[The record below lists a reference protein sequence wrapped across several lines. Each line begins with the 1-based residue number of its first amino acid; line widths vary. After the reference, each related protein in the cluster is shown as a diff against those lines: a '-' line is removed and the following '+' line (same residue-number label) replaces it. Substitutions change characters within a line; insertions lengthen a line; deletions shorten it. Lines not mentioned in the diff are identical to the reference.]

1 MFYTLLCRLP
11 DVSMAVMTNTPRVLF
26 VVAAVAAILF
36 VFALISQ
43 HPEHRERVTAVL
55 SNTAAKAWSFK
66 GEKTY

>member
-1 MFYTLLCRLP
+1 
-11 DVSMAVMTNTPRVLF
+11 MAIMTNNPRVLF
-26 VVAAVAAILF
+26 ALATVAAALF

-66 GEKTY
+66 GETTY